1 MITSYLNGINRIP
14 KKHAHSL
21 LKSTGAFFAS
31 AFLVVA
37 FASGAGASESSMEFQ
52 AIGKRLIGTWS
63 GSGTYSTDYPGVGK
77 KGDKFASKSTCRWA
91 AGRSAILCESVAGDA
106 RKGNGMQLIYW
117 DPAKKKLRLTVV
129 DSGGNFDQGT
139 GSIKAGS
146 LEWTSFGNFADGR
159 AVEYKWKTTFSE
171 DGNTHVHTGFV
182 EVNGVRNNFSD
193 TLKRVVK

>member
-14 KKHAHSL
+14 EKHAHSL
-21 LKSTGAFFAS
+21 LKSAGAFFAG
-31 AFLVVA
+31 AFLVMA
-37 FASGAGASESSMEFQ
+37 FASGAGASESSMDFQ

-77 KGDKFASKSTCRWA
+77 KGDKFISKSTCRWA
-91 AGRSAILCESVAGDA
+91 AGRSAILCESVAGDT

-117 DPAKKKLRLTVV
+117 DPNKKNLRVTVV
-129 DSGGNFDQGT
+129 DSGGNFDQGF

-146 LEWTSFGNFADGR
+146 LEWTSSGNFADGR
-159 AVEYKWKTTFSE
+159 AVEYKWKTTFSD
-171 DGNTHVHTGFV
+171 DGNTQLHTGFV

-193 TLKRVVK
+193 TLKRIVK

>member
-14 KKHAHSL
+14 EKHAHSL
-21 LKSTGAFFAS
+21 LKSAGAFFAG
-31 AFLVVA
+31 AFLVMA
-37 FASGAGASESSMEFQ
+37 FASGAGASESSMDFQ

-77 KGDKFASKSTCRWA
+77 KGDKFISKSTCRWA
-91 AGRSAILCESVAGDA
+91 AGRSAILCESVAGDT

-117 DPAKKKLRLTVV
+117 DPNKKNLRVTVV
-129 DSGGNFDQGT
+129 DSGGNFDQGF

-146 LEWTSFGNFADGR
+146 LEWTSSGNFADGR
-159 AVEYKWKTTFSE
+159 AVEYKWKTTFS
-171 DGNTHVHTGFV
+171 DGGNTQLHTGFV

-193 TLKRVVK
+193 TLKRIVK

>member
-1 MITSYLNGINRIP
+1 
-14 KKHAHSL
+14 
-21 LKSTGAFFAS
+21 
-31 AFLVVA
+31 
-37 FASGAGASESSMEFQ
+37 
-52 AIGKRLIGTWS
+52 
-63 GSGTYSTDYPGVGK
+63 
-77 KGDKFASKSTCRWA
+77 
-91 AGRSAILCESVAGDA
+91 
-106 RKGNGMQLIYW
+106 MQLIYW